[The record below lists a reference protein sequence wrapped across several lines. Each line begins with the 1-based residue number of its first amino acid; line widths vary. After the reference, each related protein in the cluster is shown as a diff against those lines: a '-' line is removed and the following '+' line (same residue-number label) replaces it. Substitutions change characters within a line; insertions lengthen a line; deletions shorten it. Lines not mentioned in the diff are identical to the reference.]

1 MFCATSNSLYL
12 FNDIADVESDRQH
25 PIKCYRPIAA
35 GLVSIRVA
43 IGMAVV
49 LLSGA
54 LIIGGLRS
62 PSLGATL
69 IGYTLLQIAYN
80 LQLKGTV
87 ILDIVA
93 IATGFVLRA
102 YAGAAATGNDILCNS
117 FTKKSGINSIVLC

>member
-1 MFCATSNSLYL
+1 
-12 FNDIADVESDRQH
+12 
-25 PIKCYRPIAA
+25 
-35 GLVSIRVA
+35 
-43 IGMAVV
+43 
-49 LLSGA
+49 
-54 LIIGGLRS
+54 
-62 PSLGATL
+62 LGATL

-102 YAGAAATGNDILCNS
+102 YAGAAATGNDIFYNS